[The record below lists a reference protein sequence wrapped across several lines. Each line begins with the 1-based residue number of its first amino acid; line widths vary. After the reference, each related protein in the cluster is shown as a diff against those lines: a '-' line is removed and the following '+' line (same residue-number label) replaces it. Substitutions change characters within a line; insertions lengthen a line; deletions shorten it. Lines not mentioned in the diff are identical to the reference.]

1 MSAQLLV
8 WAVQIVSLIAISCDH
23 QNCWSISGLESK
35 MSDGSY
41 RSLDGNYMLQGCY
54 NDKAYYLASNG
65 YYLYWSAQHTNWH
78 LYTSLLEHGST
89 AYCPENSLL
98 LCSQNRAW
106 NAIGDGSNWVDATG
120 ANNVVCATPDP
131 SYHPTIHPSIYPTMN
146 PSNNPTNNP
155 SNTPSITPT
164 NLPTTAPTFVPTEL
178 PSYSPTEHPATNPTK
193 FLVAAN
199 DDYES
204 TLMTT
209 QLVTH
214 NRRSITI
221 ESTMGL
227 VEDTNHDAMQ
237 WTEEQIMALY
247 VTFSVVILLLVCNI
261 IFFCCCFKRKKH
273 QLERNDTNTMV
284 TIQMGNKHETHQIG
298 TCDVDSECEMVNSW
312 MRNTVQLPQYVHLF
326 ISQGYSTMQAIRHI
340 ECKGDLAALGI
351 QRGVHQALI
360 LTEIKKLQGT
370 DVVVKGGTHG
380 RDVVTMDDGQGH
392 ATKSGVLRLP
402 RAPATSTGCITSNDS
417 DSDDSLYVSVK
428 GTQKQKH
435 RRDYLT
441 QLTAEGE

>member
-1 MSAQLLV
+1 
-8 WAVQIVSLIAISCDH
+8 
-23 QNCWSISGLESK
+23 
-35 MSDGSY
+35 
-41 RSLDGNYMLQGCY
+41 
-54 NDKAYYLASNG
+54 
-65 YYLYWSAQHTNWH
+65 
-78 LYTSLLEHGST
+78 
-89 AYCPENSLL
+89 
-98 LCSQNRAW
+98 
-106 NAIGDGSNWVDATG
+106 
-120 ANNVVCATPDP
+120 
-131 SYHPTIHPSIYPTMN
+131 
-146 PSNNPTNNP
+146 
-155 SNTPSITPT
+155 
-164 NLPTTAPTFVPTEL
+164 
-178 PSYSPTEHPATNPTK
+178 
-193 FLVAAN
+193 
-199 DDYES
+199 
-204 TLMTT
+204 
-209 QLVTH
+209 
-214 NRRSITI
+214 
-221 ESTMGL
+221 MGL

-380 RDVVTMDDGQGH
+380 RDAANVTKG
-392 ATKSGVLRLP
+392 
-402 RAPATSTGCITSNDS
+402 
-417 DSDDSLYVSVK
+417 SVK
-428 GTQKQKH
+428 TETDNVVITPPRSVEILNKMDSIEALYGYCGDGDQDTTQ
-435 RRDYLT
+435 T
-441 QLTAEGE
+441 T